1 MQCTYLT
8 HYSRFKEKPFTN
20 DLVGSSKNIMFVNLN
35 MYVVLQSPPSITCH
49 QRNGEDQ
56 TGEEASAA
64 APAAP
69 KASCQA
75 TVFAAEAQHT

>member
-1 MQCTYLT
+1 MY
-8 HYSRFKEKPFTN
+8 
-20 DLVGSSKNIMFVNLN
+20 LN
-35 MYVVLQSPPSITCH
+35 MYVLLQSPPSITCH

-75 TVFAAEAQHT
+75 TVFAAKAQHTQHSKGSSPPTHN